1 MTGVEREMDWE
12 VVVLV
17 WATVLAWTLLVGS
30 RVGVAR
36 AQTGLTSCPGYLPQC
51 ASPASTFPRP

>member
-1 MTGVEREMDWE
+1 MTGMEREMGWE

-30 RVGVAR
+30 HVGVAR
-36 AQTGLTSCPGYLPQC
+36 AQTGLTSRPGYLPPC